1 MAIALVESIVA
12 TVTTGNITLS
22 SWTPGSNELLL
33 LMVGQNATGIT
44 PSISGNGMT
53 WDQVATVTDA
63 QSVTKTTLY
72 RAQGTPSSG
81 AITVTLTGNTA
92 AAAARAFRFSG
103 TATGSNGATAIEA
116 STTAKVGA
124 SDNNDLKVSIT
135 TVTAN
140 AWAAAFSTHRYRTT
154 LITLTLVDE
163 SNLGG
168 INTNTGTGN
177 SDIAISAFYQEVAS
191 PGSTQLAGDNDLSG
205 NTEWS
210 VIAVSIKPSTG
221 ASYNQDV
228 SGALTP
234 SATLVRSTTKKP
246 AGSITPTG
254 ALQKAMAR
262 ALAGSVALAG
272 ALVSSYTYIK
282 ALAGSLAPAG
292 ALITQRVKFLSGT
305 VGASGALLKTT
316 FKTFAGALTP
326 VGSVAR
332 TAVDAII
339 RQRRRGTIY
348 QQNKLSFLVTAPPW
362 SNSGYATDHTQD
374 VTGYDH
380 THAALGGFWSAN
392 LTMRLPL
399 HDLEDWLEYGVGR
412 QVQVKGRGTK
422 LAWEGIVNR
431 VSVNVGGYSMTVGP
445 YLDIANKVKLA
456 YSIFLQLGGGN
467 ATGIRV
473 VTEPTSNLASQSK
486 YGILAKV
493 FSVGGIDSSAVAGL
507 QAMLLERYSQPPRS
521 EDLNLPG
528 DTGLRYIDLKL
539 ECIGYAHLLQKYT
552 YNSTTA
558 GTQNLSA
565 KLAAIVAAE
574 PNALFS
580 SSVATNTIQVPAGQ
594 TDDAEAWGLI
604 KSMIAMGDTS
614 LNRYTFGVYENRRVT
629 YKAVDNNV
637 VYVRPLREGA
647 SVIQDAQGG
656 LLQPWEVR
664 PGSYVLVTDL
674 LPGKPVNSD
683 LNAEQRAIFADTVQ
697 YRMPDSLVINGAHAF
712 RIEQRMAQMGLSGV
726 S

>member
-1 MAIALVESIVA
+1 M
-12 TVTTGNITLS
+12 
-22 SWTPGSNELLL
+22 
-33 LMVGQNATGIT
+33 
-44 PSISGNGMT
+44 
-53 WDQVATVTDA
+53 
-63 QSVTKTTLY
+63 
-72 RAQGTPSSG
+72 
-81 AITVTLTGNTA
+81 
-92 AAAARAFRFSG
+92 
-103 TATGSNGATAIEA
+103 
-116 STTAKVGA
+116 
-124 SDNNDLKVSIT
+124 
-135 TVTAN
+135 
-140 AWAAAFSTHRYRTT
+140 
-154 LITLTLVDE
+154 
-163 SNLGG
+163 
-168 INTNTGTGN
+168 
-177 SDIAISAFYQEVAS
+177 
-191 PGSTQLAGDNDLSG
+191 
-205 NTEWS
+205 
-210 VIAVSIKPSTG
+210 
-221 ASYNQDV
+221 
-228 SGALTP
+228 
-234 SATLVRSTTKKP
+234 
-246 AGSITPTG
+246 
-254 ALQKAMAR
+254 
-262 ALAGSVALAG
+262 
-272 ALVSSYTYIK
+272 
-282 ALAGSLAPAG
+282 
-292 ALITQRVKFLSGT
+292 
-305 VGASGALLKTT
+305 
-316 FKTFAGALTP
+316 
-326 VGSVAR
+326 
-332 TAVDAII
+332 DAII

-348 QQNKLSFLVTAPPW
+348 QQNKLAFLVTAPPW

-445 YLDIANKVKLA
+445 YLGIANKVKLT
-456 YSIFLQLGGGN
+456 YSVFLQLGGGN

-473 VTEPTSNLASQSK
+473 VTDYTSNLSSQSK

-493 FSVGGIDSSAVAGL
+493 FSVGGIDTAAVAGL

-521 EDLNLPG
+521 EELNLPG
-528 DTGLRYIDLKL
+528 ETGLRYIDLKL
-539 ECIGYAHLLQKYT
+539 ECIGYAHLFQKYT
-552 YNSTTA
+552 YSSSTA

-580 SSVATNTIQVPAGQ
+580 SSVATNTIQVPATQ
-594 TDDAEAWGLI
+594 NDDAEAWGLI
-604 KSMIAMGDTS
+604 KSLIALGDTS
-614 LNRYTFGVYENRRVT
+614 LNRYTFGVYEGRRAT
-629 YKAVDNNV
+629 YKPVSNSV